1 MSVSPSRRVRGLILL
16 GSVVATI
23 VLVGLAAFSI
33 LLPWVPIVGAA
44 AVVGSFLFVRAGVRA
59 EQAARRARRARAR
72 QRQTVRRSPASHRAT
87 EPVGARGSDR
97 SVHGGPAAD
106 SGEVGDLADAEL
118 LERTEVTAEA
128 EGRPDGWQP
137 VPVPPPTYTLKAKAE
152 RPSAA
157 VTVDPVKADAPVSAA
172 EGQSTRADDA
182 VDAPTGPAA
191 VVPADGEQPEPR
203 TAAYGT

>member
-1 MSVSPSRRVRGLILL
+1 MLL

-23 VLVGLAAFSI
+23 VLAVLAAFSI
-33 LLPWVPIVGAA
+33 LLPWVPLVGAA

-87 EPVGARGSDR
+87 EPVGARASHRSGSGGAAVDSGQLSDR
-97 SVHGGPAAD
+97 
-106 SGEVGDLADAEL
+106 GDLGDAEL
-118 LERTEVTAEA
+118 LERTEVTSED

-152 RPSAA
+152 RPSPA
-157 VTVDPVKADAPVSAA
+157 VTADPATADAPVSAA
-172 EGQSTRADDA
+172 EEASTRAADV
-182 VDAPTGPAA
+182 VDASTVPATVA
-191 VVPADGEQPEPR
+191 PADGEQPEHR